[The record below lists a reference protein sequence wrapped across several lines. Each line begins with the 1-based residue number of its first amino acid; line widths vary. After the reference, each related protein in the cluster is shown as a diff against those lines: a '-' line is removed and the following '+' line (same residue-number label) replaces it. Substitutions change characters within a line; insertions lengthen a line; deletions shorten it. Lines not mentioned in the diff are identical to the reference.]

1 MGLRDLLALGLDYR
15 VASSCSC
22 YRAYSLK
29 GCALRCRNKREEV
42 RGPYL
47 LGIISFMKYNPWRT
61 SQSYSFYLVSVLYIA
76 SLVVVF
82 LFDLLTSTPILWAYV
97 VVSTLGELYFLVM
110 FFADCLT
117 HWKGR
122 GLIITD
128 QELTF
133 YDEIK
138 KEKVKVSIDSLLEFK
153 YENRG
158 KIYFAYKKHGRNEHS
173 CVAQV
178 FTKKERAFLD
188 SIIATIYARDA
199 KVNLHN

>member
-1 MGLRDLLALGLDYR
+1 M
-15 VASSCSC
+15 
-22 YRAYSLK
+22 
-29 GCALRCRNKREEV
+29 

-117 HWKGR
+117 YWKGR

-133 YDEIK
+133 YDETK

-158 KIYFAYKKHGRNEHS
+158 KIYFVYKKHGRNEHS

-188 SIIATIYARDA
+188 TIIATIYARDA